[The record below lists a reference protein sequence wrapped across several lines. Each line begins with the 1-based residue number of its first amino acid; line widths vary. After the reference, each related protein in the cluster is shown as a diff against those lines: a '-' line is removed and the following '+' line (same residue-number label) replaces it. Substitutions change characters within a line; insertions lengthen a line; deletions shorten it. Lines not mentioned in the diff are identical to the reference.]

1 MKRVADRPPQVM
13 GHTFSS
19 TVRSTMRWWI
29 AGRAALFA
37 VAFVAICPLVA
48 QGDSSHG
55 GDFPAS
61 TLAVQTD
68 RLPSEQIR
76 KSASRVMQQHDY
88 RSVRR
93 RVLENIPYDTD
104 VDKGFLQQSLRMF
117 GNAVGDF
124 FEWLLSGLFSSPG
137 GGGRPAQPRA
147 ASPPSASSGGGTDF
161 SVGKAMLYIGLAV
174 LIAVAIWIIAT
185 VLKTSD
191 GNRKL
196 NRDGLFGEEGL
207 SDLSVPPG
215 ELAASTYESRALQMA
230 NVGDYRGAIR
240 ELLIGSMSWIERA
253 GMIRFRKGLTN
264 RDYMR
269 AVWREEDRRVAYSA
283 TALEFERIYFGRR
296 DATRE
301 MFQDCLQSFQGSF
314 REEETTT
321 TKV

>member
-1 MKRVADRPPQVM
+1 MKHAANRPPKVAGRCSPSTDRPA
-13 GHTFSS
+13 
-19 TVRSTMRWWI
+19 MRRWI
-29 AGRAALFA
+29 AVQAMLFV
-37 VAFVAICPLVA
+37 VAFVAFCPLVA
-48 QGDSSHG
+48 LGNSGHG
-55 GDFPAS
+55 AGLGA
-61 TLAVQTD
+61 TALAVQIG

-76 KSASRVMQQHDY
+76 KSANRVMQQHDY

-93 RVLENIPYDTD
+93 RVLENVPYDTD
-104 VDKGFLQQSLRMF
+104 VDKGFLQQSLRTI

-124 FEWLLSGLFSSPG
+124 FEWLLSGLFSSGG
-137 GGGRPAQPRA
+137 GGGRRAPAPTP
-147 ASPPSASSGGGTDF
+147 SPAPVSSGSGMDF
-161 SVGKAMLYIGLAV
+161 SLGKVLLYIGLAI
-174 LIAVAIWIIAT
+174 LISVTIWIIAN

-230 NVGDYRGAIR
+230 KVGDYCGAIR

-253 GMIRFRKGLTN
+253 GMIRYRKGLTN
-264 RDYMR
+264 RDYVR
-269 AVWREEDRRVAYSA
+269 AVWREEGRRAAYGA

-296 DATRE
+296 EATRE

-321 TKV
+321 AKV

>member
-1 MKRVADRPPQVM
+1 MKHVVDSPRAVPVDGDARPERACV
-13 GHTFSS
+13 
-19 TVRSTMRWWI
+19 RWWI
-29 AGRAALFA
+29 ALQASLTVFSCAAIF
-37 VAFVAICPLVA
+37 PLVA
-48 QGDSSHG
+48 QGDWGHG
-55 GDFPAS
+55 SAS
-61 TLAVQTD
+61 AATAVAVQTD
-68 RLPSEQIR
+68 SLPSDQIR
-76 KSASRVMQQHDY
+76 RSANRVMQQRDY

-93 RVLENIPYDTD
+93 RVLENIPDDAD
-104 VDKGFLQQSLRMF
+104 VDKGFLQQSLRTI
-117 GNAVGDF
+117 GSTVGDF
-124 FEWLLSGLFSSPG
+124 FEWLFSGLFSPRA
-137 GGGRPAQPRA
+137 GRGAPAQTPA
-147 ASPPSASSGGGTDF
+147 ASPSTASSGSGLDF
-161 SVGKAMLYIGLAV
+161 SLGKVLLYIGLAV

-185 VLKTSD
+185 VLKVSD

-196 NRDGLFGEEGL
+196 NREGLFGEENL

-264 RDYMR
+264 RDYLR
-269 AVWREEDRRVAYSA
+269 AVWRQEDRRVAYGA

-296 DATRE
+296 EATRE

-321 TKV
+321 AKV